1 MTFLICVFIL
11 LQKSRKISYRC
22 WMLCASWNISY
33 ATTIIAIIMM
43 IGVIWAYNWQCY
55 WTATTIFRSQ
65 WTFQNIF
72 LGSMVINKKSG
83 LVYPCGL
90 LFLLLDYIILRLA
103 WGVCF
108 LLKGDRA
115 IQSPQ
120 NFKLSIWT
128 YCKWD
133 YFLVTEMKKLVK
145 LFQVTFWKK
154 TVLMAVFILENF

>member
-1 MTFLICVFIL
+1 MLDA
-11 LQKSRKISYRC
+11 
-22 WMLCASWNISY
+22 LCASWNISY